1 MRFAVRGS
9 AGLELWKAFP
19 EVAKDDSFTWY
30 NLAQPRKFSVTHLKP
45 STTGQQLVFS
55 EDGQMFAIM
64 HAESVVVYTS
74 GTNEEVAKLA
84 ESNVVYVRFSPQNLF
99 LLTWKRWA
107 KDQATALHGNVGIW
121 ELKSGTQS
129 HSFVQKKLQ
138 GCVSFFFFFFPLA
151 SPQYSPVLQWTD
163 DELLSGKMVSSE
175 LQFFVG
181 QNWVLAV
188 VQHRPLSNTSKAT
201 TREGTQASRHRRVF
215 LRSRNFSA
223 NSCCLCSGEESR
235 STPLLN

>member
-1 MRFAVRGS
+1 MLLPVYRLQDTCRMYFAHNSACLGLFRFLCFPSVAQMETSGLAQTPQNPEYAMRFAVRGS
-9 AGLELWKAFP
+9 SGLELWKPFP

-138 GCVSFFFFFFPLA
+138 GCVFCFFFFLFFF
-151 SPQYSPVLQWTD
+151 SC
-163 DELLSGKMVSSE
+163 
-175 LQFFVG
+175 
-181 QNWVLAV
+181 
-188 VQHRPLSNTSKAT
+188 PLSSPST
-201 TREGTQASRHRRVF
+201 THLAI
-215 LRSRNFSA
+215 
-223 NSCCLCSGEESR
+223 
-235 STPLLN
+235 